1 MKVISTPR
9 GGGKTTKL
17 VYDLLENPR
26 AVMVVSTSQRKSQMR
41 PVVEMVV
48 QRRIAL
54 PGATGS
60 ALIDEVME
68 RVLTCDDIRKTFGLG
83 QRLLRDRSSRVL
95 VDDLEDVLHYFLG
108 ADVAV
113 ATTSFLPDLV
123 GG

>member
-1 MKVISTPR
+1 MNIISTPR

-41 PVVEMVV
+41 PIMEMVM
-48 QRRIAL
+48 RRRDEMRAAPTL
-54 PGATGS
+54 QQV
-60 ALIDEVME
+60 DEVME

-123 GG
+123 GR